1 MKLIYTKKEV
11 NKMDNYLQK
20 LNINENLKKEI
31 NSYRESYPVSHE
43 LLYRIPKPDNLY
55 YGDEI
60 WNQAVT
66 ALLCG
71 ENILLVGHKATG
83 KNIFA
88 ENLAAAFGRP
98 KWDISFHVNMDAA
111 SLIGMDT
118 FRNGEVTFRP
128 GPVYSAAKAGG
139 FAILDE
145 INMAKSEAMAV
156 LHATLDFR
164 RTIDVPGYDR
174 IDLHPATRFIAT
186 MNYGYSGTKE
196 LNEAL
201 VSRFAVIKMP
211 MISKDNLI
219 KLIQD
224 KFETI
229 SEQAAEEFANVFLD
243 LQKKCENS
251 EISSKA
257 LDIRGLLDSI
267 ALMEKGLEVHTA
279 LDMGITNKS
288 FDMYEQTLIKDTIGA
303 RISNKIKTEDLF
315 KKYIIKKIY

>member
-1 MKLIYTKKEV
+1 
-11 NKMDNYLQK
+11 MDNYLQK

-31 NSYRESYPVSHE
+31 NSYRESYPVSQE

-128 GPVYSAAKAGG
+128 GPVYSAAKSGG

-145 INMAKSEAMAV
+145 
-156 LHATLDFR
+156 

-279 LDMGITNKS
+279 LNMGITNKS

-303 RISNKIKTEDLF
+303 RISKKIKTEDLF
-315 KKYIIKKIY
+315 KK

>member
-1 MKLIYTKKEV
+1 MKLIYNKKEV
-11 NKMDNYLQK
+11 NKMYNYLQK

-31 NSYRESYPVSHE
+31 NSYRENYPVSHE

-128 GPVYSAAKAGG
+128 GPVYSAAKSGG

-303 RISNKIKTEDLF
+303 RISKKIKTEDLF
-315 KKYIIKKIY
+315 KK

>member
-1 MKLIYTKKEV
+1 MKLIYNKKEV

-20 LNINENLKKEI
+20 LNINEQLKKEI

-128 GPVYSAAKAGG
+128 GPVYSAAKSGG

-303 RISNKIKTEDLF
+303 RISKKIKTEDLF
-315 KKYIIKKIY
+315 KK

>member
-11 NKMDNYLQK
+11 NKMNNYLQK

-31 NSYRESYPVSHE
+31 NLYRESYPVSKE

-55 YGDEI
+55 YGDKI

-128 GPVYSAAKAGG
+128 GPVYSAAKSGG

-303 RISNKIKTEDLF
+303 RISKKIKTEDLF
-315 KKYIIKKIY
+315 KK

>member
-1 MKLIYTKKEV
+1 MKLIYNKKEV

-31 NSYRESYPVSHE
+31 NSYRENYPVCHE

-128 GPVYSAAKAGG
+128 GPVYSAAKSGG

-303 RISNKIKTEDLF
+303 RISKKIKTEDLF
-315 KKYIIKKIY
+315 KK

>member
-1 MKLIYTKKEV
+1 M

-88 ENLAAAFGRP
+88 ENLAAAFRRP

-128 GPVYSAAKAGG
+128 GPVYSAAKSGG

-303 RISNKIKTEDLF
+303 RISKKIKTEDLF
-315 KKYIIKKIY
+315 KK

>member
-1 MKLIYTKKEV
+1 M

-20 LNINENLKKEI
+20 LNINENLKQEL
-31 NSYRESYPVSHE
+31 NSYRENYPVSQD
-43 LLYRIPKPDNLY
+43 LLYRIPKPDNIY
-55 YGDEI
+55 CGDEI
-60 WNQAVT
+60 WNQSVT

-128 GPVYSAAKAGG
+128 GPVYSAAKSGG

-211 MISKDNLI
+211 MISKENLI

-229 SEQAAEEFANVFLD
+229 NAQAAEEFANVFLD

-303 RISNKIKTEDLF
+303 RISKKIKTEDLF
-315 KKYIIKKIY
+315 KK

>member
-11 NKMDNYLQK
+11 NKMNNYLQK

-31 NSYRESYPVSHE
+31 NLYRESYPVSKE

-98 KWDISFHVNMDAA
+98 KWDISFHVNIDAA

-128 GPVYSAAKAGG
+128 GPVYSAAKSGG

-303 RISNKIKTEDLF
+303 RISKKIKTEDLF
-315 KKYIIKKIY
+315 KK

>member
-11 NKMDNYLQK
+11 NKMNNYLQK

-31 NSYRESYPVSHE
+31 NLYRESYPVSKE

-128 GPVYSAAKAGG
+128 GPVYSAAKSGG

-257 LDIRGLLDSI
+257 LDIRGLLNSI

-303 RISNKIKTEDLF
+303 RISKKIKTEDLF
-315 KKYIIKKIY
+315 KK

>member
-1 MKLIYTKKEV
+1 M

-31 NSYRESYPVSHE
+31 NSYRESYPVSKE

-88 ENLAAAFGRP
+88 ENLAATFGRP

-128 GPVYSAAKAGG
+128 GPVYSAAKSGG

-229 SEQAAEEFANVFLD
+229 SKQAAEEFANVFLD

-303 RISNKIKTEDLF
+303 RISKKIKTKDLF
-315 KKYIIKKIY
+315 KK

>member
-1 MKLIYTKKEV
+1 MKLIYNKKEV

-20 LNINENLKKEI
+20 LNINEKLKKEI

-128 GPVYSAAKAGG
+128 GPVYSAAKSGG

-229 SEQAAEEFANVFLD
+229 SEQAVEEFANVFLD

-303 RISNKIKTEDLF
+303 RISKKIKTEDLF
-315 KKYIIKKIY
+315 KK

>member
-1 MKLIYTKKEV
+1 M
-11 NKMDNYLQK
+11 
-20 LNINENLKKEI
+20 
-31 NSYRESYPVSHE
+31 
-43 LLYRIPKPDNLY
+43 LYRIPKPDNLY

-88 ENLAAAFGRP
+88 ENLAATFGRP

-128 GPVYSAAKAGG
+128 GPVYSAAKSGG

-279 LDMGITNKS
+279 LNMGITNKS

-303 RISNKIKTEDLF
+303 RISKKIKTEDLF
-315 KKYIIKKIY
+315 KK

>member
-1 MKLIYTKKEV
+1 
-11 NKMDNYLQK
+11 MDNYLQK

-31 NSYRESYPVSHE
+31 NSYSESYPVSKE
-43 LLYRIPKPDNLY
+43 LLYRIPRPDNLY

-128 GPVYSAAKAGG
+128 GPVYSAAKSGG

-303 RISNKIKTEDLF
+303 RISKKIKTEDLF
-315 KKYIIKKIY
+315 KK

>member
-1 MKLIYTKKEV
+1 MKLIYNKKEV

-31 NSYRESYPVSHE
+31 NSYRENYPVSHE

-128 GPVYSAAKAGG
+128 GPVYSAAKSGG

-257 LDIRGLLDSI
+257 LDIRGLLGSI

-303 RISNKIKTEDLF
+303 RISKKIKTEDLF
-315 KKYIIKKIY
+315 KK

>member
-11 NKMDNYLQK
+11 NKMNNYLQK

-31 NSYRESYPVSHE
+31 NLYRESYPVSKE

-88 ENLAAAFGRP
+88 ENLAATFGRP

-128 GPVYSAAKAGG
+128 GPVYSAAKSGG

-303 RISNKIKTEDLF
+303 RISKKIKTEDLF
-315 KKYIIKKIY
+315 KK

>member
-1 MKLIYTKKEV
+1 M
-11 NKMDNYLQK
+11 NNYLQK

-31 NSYRESYPVSHE
+31 NLYRESYPVSKE

-128 GPVYSAAKAGG
+128 GPVYSAAKSGG

-303 RISNKIKTEDLF
+303 RISKKIKTEDLF
-315 KKYIIKKIY
+315 KK

>member
-31 NSYRESYPVSHE
+31 NSYRESYPVSKE

-128 GPVYSAAKAGG
+128 GPVYSAAKSGG

-279 LDMGITNKS
+279 LNMGITNKS

-303 RISNKIKTEDLF
+303 RISKKIKTEDLF
-315 KKYIIKKIY
+315 KK

>member
-1 MKLIYTKKEV
+1 MKLIYNKKEV

-31 NSYRESYPVSHE
+31 NSYRENYPVSHE

-128 GPVYSAAKAGG
+128 GPVYSAAKSGG

-229 SEQAAEEFANVFLD
+229 TEQAAEEFANVFLD

-303 RISNKIKTEDLF
+303 RISKKIKTEDLF
-315 KKYIIKKIY
+315 KK

>member
-11 NKMDNYLQK
+11 NKMNNYLQK
-20 LNINENLKKEI
+20 LNINESLKKEI
-31 NSYRESYPVSHE
+31 NSYRESYPVSKE

-88 ENLAAAFGRP
+88 ENLVATFGRP

-128 GPVYSAAKAGG
+128 GPVYSAAKSGG

-303 RISNKIKTEDLF
+303 RISKKIKTEDLF
-315 KKYIIKKIY
+315 KK

>member
-1 MKLIYTKKEV
+1 M
-11 NKMDNYLQK
+11 NKMYNYLQK

-31 NSYRESYPVSHE
+31 NSYRENYPVSHE

-111 SLIGMDT
+111 YLIGMDT

-128 GPVYSAAKAGG
+128 GPVYSAAKSGG

-229 SEQAAEEFANVFLD
+229 TEQAAEEFANVFLD

-303 RISNKIKTEDLF
+303 RISKKIKTEDLF
-315 KKYIIKKIY
+315 KK

>member
-1 MKLIYTKKEV
+1 
-11 NKMDNYLQK
+11 
-20 LNINENLKKEI
+20 
-31 NSYRESYPVSHE
+31 
-43 LLYRIPKPDNLY
+43 
-55 YGDEI
+55 
-60 WNQAVT
+60 
-66 ALLCG
+66 
-71 ENILLVGHKATG
+71 
-83 KNIFA
+83 
-88 ENLAAAFGRP
+88 
-98 KWDISFHVNMDAA
+98 
-111 SLIGMDT
+111 MDT

-128 GPVYSAAKAGG
+128 GTVYSAAKSGG

-186 MNYGYSGTKE
+186 MNYGFSGTKE

-257 LDIRGLLDSI
+257 LYIRGLLESL
-267 ALMEKGLEVHTA
+267 A
-279 LDMGITNKS
+279 
-288 FDMYEQTLIKDTIGA
+288 
-303 RISNKIKTEDLF
+303 
-315 KKYIIKKIY
+315 

>member
-1 MKLIYTKKEV
+1 MNNLIEFLKQEGVSAQLVEEV
-11 NKMDNYLQK
+11 RHYSEEHTVD
-20 LNINENLKKEI
+20 EALKK
-31 NSYRESYPVSHE
+31 
-43 LLYRIPKPDNLY
+43 RIPVPHFHY
-55 YGDEI
+55 YGNKVWEEAL
-60 WNQAVT
+60 AV
-66 ALLCG
+66 LLCG
-71 ENILLVGHKATG
+71 RNLLLAGEKATG
-83 KNIFA
+83 KNVLA
-88 ENLAAAFGRP
+88 QNLAAVFERP
-98 KWDISFHVNMDAA
+98 AWDISFHVNMDAA
-111 SLIGMDT
+111 ALIGSDT
-118 FRNGEVTFRP
+118 FHDGRVTFRP
-128 GPVYSAAKAGG
+128 GPVYCCAQSGG
-139 FAILDE
+139 FGILDE
-145 INMAKSEAMAV
+145 INMARNEALAV
-156 LHATLDFR
+156 LHSVLDFR
-164 RTIDVPGYDR
+164 RVIDVPGYDR

-279 LDMGITNKS
+279 LNMGITNKS

-303 RISNKIKTEDLF
+303 RISKKIKTEDLF
-315 KKYIIKKIY
+315 KK

>member
-1 MKLIYTKKEV
+1 MKLIYNKKEV

-20 LNINENLKKEI
+20 LNINEKLKKEI

-88 ENLAAAFGRP
+88 ENLAAAFGRA

-128 GPVYSAAKAGG
+128 GPVYSAAKSGG

-303 RISNKIKTEDLF
+303 RISKKIKTEDLF
-315 KKYIIKKIY
+315 KK

>member
-1 MKLIYTKKEV
+1 M

-31 NSYRESYPVSHE
+31 NSYRESYPVSKE

-128 GPVYSAAKAGG
+128 GPVYSAAKSGG

-279 LDMGITNKS
+279 LNMGITNKS

-303 RISNKIKTEDLF
+303 RISKKIKTEDLF
-315 KKYIIKKIY
+315 KK

>member
-1 MKLIYTKKEV
+1 MKLIYNKKEV
-11 NKMDNYLQK
+11 NKMYNYLQK

-31 NSYRESYPVSHE
+31 NSYRENYPVSHE

-128 GPVYSAAKAGG
+128 GPVYSAAKSGG

-224 KFETI
+224 TFETI

-303 RISNKIKTEDLF
+303 RISKKIKTEDLF
-315 KKYIIKKIY
+315 KK

>member
-1 MKLIYTKKEV
+1 MKLIYNKKEV

-31 NSYRESYPVSHE
+31 NSYRENYPVSHE

-128 GPVYSAAKAGG
+128 GPVYSAAKSGG

-303 RISNKIKTEDLF
+303 RISKKIKIEDLF
-315 KKYIIKKIY
+315 KK